1 MSIRGKLLLIFLAF
15 GIVPLLALGGF
26 HLWRGAWAADALA
39 RADVEQQAG
48 RLERAFIETLGER
61 AADIKGLA
69 QAPATR
75 DFLRRASAN
84 SATDTIQAPEV
95 SEELRAA
102 FRTLLAGAEKSYAAV
117 SLVAAGN
124 RPLLRVE
131 PAAEGESAAVAR
143 WQTDNFLPGQA
154 QVDSGLWDLTKPE
167 VLRSLIPREAFGAG
181 VRYCVP
187 LFPADVAGGQPIG
200 ALVVELKLSPLLKKA
215 EASSLS
221 RGGFGQDDSAARPS
235 RQLIA
240 VDGEGHIVYHT
251 NEALMYQPVATAMP
265 HFAEIAREM
274 AAGVGGGGT
283 REFNAPPDGARW
295 LAAYQPVPGLKLS
308 LGVASNHTAATAD
321 ARNAGQFGLMLAVLA
336 SLLGGTLIFVVV
348 GRTSRRIDRVAA
360 AAADIARGN
369 LDQRILVQSSDETQA
384 LAESFN
390 LMSDRLREQIA
401 REAETRQFES
411 FLRLSAMLTHD
422 LKNSIT
428 GLSMLVNNMERQFH
442 REEFRADAIDSLRE
456 ATDKLRALVA
466 RLSEPVKSLSG
477 EYRRALRPTDLVSL
491 IRRGLA
497 TSAGPTSFH
506 EIVTH
511 LPLSLVVTVDPD
523 RIERVVENLVI
534 NALEAM
540 GAGVGGRL
548 TVEAGT
554 EPDGSAFF
562 SVSDTGS
569 GMSEEFIRTRLF
581 RAFATTKNKGIGLG
595 LYTCREIV
603 EAHGGRLAVMSKPG
617 AGTTFRVVL
626 PASIKVSAGTPASD
640 KPC

>member
-1 MSIRGKLLLIFLAF
+1 MSIRGKLLLIFLGF
-15 GIVPLLALGGF
+15 GVVPLLALGGF
-26 HLWRGAWAADALA
+26 HLWRGARAADALA
-39 RADVEQQAG
+39 RADVEQQSR

-61 AADIKGLA
+61 AADIKWLA

-75 DFLRRASAN
+75 DYLRLAATN
-84 SATDTIQAPEV
+84 SSTDIIQAPEV

-102 FRTLLAGAEKSYAAV
+102 FSGLLAGAEKSYAAV
-117 SLVAAGN
+117 SIVAVGN
-124 RPLLRVE
+124 RQLLRVE
-131 PAAEGESAAVAR
+131 PAVEGETAAR

-154 QVDSGLWDLTKPE
+154 QVDPRVWEQTKPD
-167 VLRSLIPREAFGAG
+167 VLRSLISREAFGAG
-181 VRYCVP
+181 IRYCVP
-187 LFPADVAGGQPIG
+187 LFPVDVAGGQPFG
-200 ALVVELKLSPLLKKA
+200 ALVVELKLNPLLKKA

-221 RGGFGQDDSAARPS
+221 RGGFGQDDGDAARPA

-274 AAGVGGGGT
+274 AAGASGGGT

-295 LAAYQPVPGLKLS
+295 LAAYRPVPSLALA
-308 LGVASNHTAATAD
+308 LGVAINHTAATAG
-321 ARNAGQFGLMLAVLA
+321 ARDAGQLGLMLAVLA

-422 LKNSIT
+422 LKNSIS

-477 EYRRALRPTDLVSL
+477 EYRRALRPTDLVPL
-491 IRRGLA
+491 IRRVLTA
-497 TSAGPTSFH
+497 SAGPVPFH
-506 EIVTH
+506 EIVTR

-540 GAGVGGRL
+540 GAGVSGRL

-554 EPDGSAFF
+554 EPNGSAFF
-562 SVSDTGS
+562 SVSDTGT
-569 GMSEEFIRTRLF
+569 GISEEFIRTKLF

-595 LYTCREIV
+595 LYTCREII
-603 EAHGGRLAVMSKPG
+603 EAHGGRLAVTSKPS

-626 PASIKVSAGTPASD
+626 PAPMKVSAGTPASD